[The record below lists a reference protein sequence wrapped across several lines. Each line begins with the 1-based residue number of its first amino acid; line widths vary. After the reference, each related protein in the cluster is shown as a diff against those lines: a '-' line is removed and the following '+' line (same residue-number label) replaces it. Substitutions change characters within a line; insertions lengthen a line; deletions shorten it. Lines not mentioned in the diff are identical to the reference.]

1 MSAVVTMRAAVAQ
14 HKALPRP
21 TTSRQKITVDSH
33 AISTGCRPRWYQRD
47 IHAGLRRFSV
57 LVLHRRA
64 GKTVLAVNA
73 LIDAALRCEK
83 PNPRFAYL
91 APYQKQ
97 AKQIAWDTL
106 RSYCRP
112 IPGIQAG
119 GDCSEVTPIH
129 IPFKVLVTAAI
140 RCRG

>member
-1 MSAVVTMRAAVAQ
+1 MTDVET
-14 HKALPRP
+14 
-21 TTSRQKITVDSH
+21 
-33 AISTGCRPRWYQRD
+33 ISSGYRPRWYQQD

-57 LVLHRRA
+57 PVLHRRS
-64 GKTVLAVNA
+64 GRTVLAVNA
-73 LIDAALRCEK
+73 LIDAALGCEK

-112 IPGIQAG
+112 IPGVQAG
-119 GDCSEVTPIH
+119 GTYFEVAPIQVTLKA
-129 IPFKVLVTAAI
+129 FVTAAS
-140 RCRG
+140 RYRS